1 MIRRPPISTRTDT
14 PFPYT
19 TLFRSGLWAVRR
31 AALASLLQL
40 NARCER
46 QSADEFKT
54 SSHPK
59 RPWRSAPFFTSRL
72 NTARKGLGKDLLESR
87 GASVPSSIEIRANI
101 GQTAIS
107 ALHRRSEEH
116 TSELQ

>member
-1 MIRRPPISTRTDT
+1 MRISDWSSDVCSSD
-14 PFPYT
+14 
-19 TLFRSGLWAVRR
+19 LLWAVRR
-31 AALASLLQL
+31 AALTSLLQL

-59 RPWRSAPFFTSRL
+59 RPWRSAPFFTSRM
-72 NTARKGLGKDLLESR
+72 NTARKGLGKDPLASR
-87 GASVPSSIEIRANI
+87 GAYVTSSIEIRATI

-107 ALHRRSEEH
+107 ALHRILEMDNAIYP
-116 TSELQ
+116 Q

>member
-1 MIRRPPISTRTDT
+1 MRISDWSSDVCSSD
-14 PFPYT
+14 
-19 TLFRSGLWAVRR
+19 L
-31 AALASLLQL
+31 AALTSLLQL

-107 ALHRRSEEH
+107 ALHRLLEMAHDIYSQ
-116 TSELQ
+116 S

>member
-1 MIRRPPISTRTDT
+1 MRISDWSSDVCSSD
-14 PFPYT
+14 
-19 TLFRSGLWAVRR
+19 LS
-31 AALASLLQL
+31 ALPSLLQL

-59 RPWRSAPFFTSRL
+59 RPWRSAPFLTILL

-107 ALHRRSEEH
+107 ALHRLLEMAHDIYSQ
-116 TSELQ
+116 S

>member
-1 MIRRPPISTRTDT
+1 MRISDWSSDVCSSD
-14 PFPYT
+14 
-19 TLFRSGLWAVRR
+19 LLWAVRR

-72 NTARKGLGKDLLESR
+72 NTARKGLGQDLLESR

-101 GQTAIS
+101 EIGRASCRERVCQYV
-107 ALHRRSEEH
+107 
-116 TSELQ
+116 